1 MGQHTEVQVSQAFN
15 DGNKDVQW
23 NRGVVF
29 TAKQEDLWTTTSRIS
44 TEDVAHMRNRV
55 REFVFG
61 RVMGKGDLKDVTSC
75 SSCMARWI
83 VAGSAQRDAAGG
95 LHAMPTVLPIDE
107 DKKAA
112 MQPDVQLRVAAIV
125 GLSQLLQKLQVPTE
139 VATMLLEDLE
149 ELGAARASELTS
161 EDWASLRVWAALR
174 PLQKRRLLQS
184 T

>member
-1 MGQHTEVQVSQAFN
+1 MSLRVPAAWR
-15 DGNKDVQW
+15 DGSW
-23 NRGVVF
+23 LGVLSV
-29 TAKQEDLWTTTSRIS
+29 TLQGAS
-44 TEDVAHMRNRV
+44 MRCRP
-55 REFVFG
+55 
-61 RVMGKGDLKDVTSC
+61 SC
-75 SSCMARWI
+75 RSKE
-83 VAGSAQRDAAGG
+83 G
-95 LHAMPTVLPIDE
+95 
-107 DKKAA
+107 KKAA
-112 MQPDVQLRVAAIV
+112 IQPDVQLRVAAIV